1 MNEDSVEIL
10 NPPTTRS
17 SRRRGSIE
25 THQRHASPAKRVLVD
40 HTYIDHMHDP
50 PAASIEAIDI
60 QDGKNAPKG
69 PRGGVTVAFPEK
81 LHQMLSQIEEEG
93 LSHVV
98 SWQPHG
104 RCFLVHRKRDFI
116 DDVMPR

>member
-1 MNEDSVEIL
+1 MHDPIA
-10 NPPTTRS
+10 P
-17 SRRRGSIE
+17 SIE
-25 THQRHASPAKRVLVD
+25 T
-40 HTYIDHMHDP
+40 
-50 PAASIEAIDI
+50 IDI
-60 QDGKNAPKG
+60 HDGKNAPKG

-116 DDVMPR
+116 DDIMPR